1 MITFPL
7 MKNYPTGRFDIQIAW
22 QLLIE
27 RVNLLYVANGD
38 VGREI
43 LGVWKQRNQVTSPEC
58 VYFRHWESGNSRF
71 DPRLIL

>member
-43 LGVWKQRNQVTSPEC
+43 LGVWKQRNQVTFPEC
-58 VYFRHWESGNSRF
+58 V
-71 DPRLIL
+71 